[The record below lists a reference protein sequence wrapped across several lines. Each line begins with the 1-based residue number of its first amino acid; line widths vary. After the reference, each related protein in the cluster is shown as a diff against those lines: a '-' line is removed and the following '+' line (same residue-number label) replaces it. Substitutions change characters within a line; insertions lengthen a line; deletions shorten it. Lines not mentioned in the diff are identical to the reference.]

1 MQAAEALVPRAHFR
15 LRRLDLRV
23 AVGLLLMVVAVVG
36 GASLI
41 KSAQARVPVLVAAA
55 TIEPGAVIEASD
67 VRIAEASLSGGI
79 AYLPASMKDSI
90 VGRVA
95 TEPLSEGRLLTPNSV
110 SDAPP
115 LPPGMVAMSLHLKPE
130 RATGGSLRAGDQV
143 AVIASRAP
151 GRGAAQ
157 TTILFPSIAVLA
169 VGHGAPEEGGG
180 VLVTLRLRLEEARA
194 LAEARTAGEID
205 LVLLAGGTT

>member
-1 MQAAEALVPRAHFR
+1 MATAEALLPRAHAR
-15 LRRLDLRV
+15 VRKLDLRV
-23 AVGLLLMVVAVVG
+23 AVGLLLMMVAVVG

-41 KSAQARVPVLVAAA
+41 KSAQARIPVLVAAG
-55 TIEPGAVIEASD
+55 TVEPGQVIEASD
-67 VRIAEASLSGGI
+67 IRVVEASLAGGI
-79 AYLPASMKDSI
+79 AHLPASLQDSI

-95 TEPLSEGRLLTPNSV
+95 TEPLWEGKLLSPNSV

-115 LPPGMVAMSLHLKPE
+115 LSPGTVAMSLQLKPD
-130 RATGGSLRAGDQV
+130 RAAAASVRAGDQV

-151 GRGAAQ
+151 GRGNSQ
-157 TTILFPSIAVLA
+157 TTILFPAVAVLA
-169 VGHGAPEEGGG
+169 VSHAAPEEGGG

-205 LVLLAGGTT
+205 LVLLAGGTS

>member
-1 MQAAEALVPRAHFR
+1 MATAEAVLPRAHSR

-23 AVGLLLMVVAVVG
+23 AVGLLLMIVAVVG

-41 KSAQARVPVLVAAA
+41 KSAQARIPVLVAAGA
-55 TIEPGAVIEASD
+55 VEPGAVVEASHLR
-67 VRIAEASLSGGI
+67 VVEASLAGGI
-79 AYLPASMKDSI
+79 AYLPASMQDSI

-95 TEPLSEGRLLTPNSV
+95 TEPLWEGKLLTPNSV

-115 LPPGMVAMSLHLKPE
+115 LPPGTVAMSLQLKPD
-130 RATGGSLRAGDQV
+130 RAAAGSVRAGDQV

-151 GRGAAQ
+151 GRGDPQ
-157 TTILFPSIAVLA
+157 TTILFPSVAVLA
-169 VGHGAPEEGGG
+169 VSRAAPEEGGG

-205 LVLLAGGTT
+205 LVLLSGGGS